1 MYDFVLTVQAFFRY
15 FSGRISAGKDIF
27 CMHGID
33 DVINSFLPS
42 IGIVSMK
49 WLRSYF
55 IFVEVYLIRL
65 LVATAKM
72 APQEDEP
79 EDEDD
84 E

>member
-1 MYDFVLTVQAFFRY
+1 
-15 FSGRISAGKDIF
+15 
-27 CMHGID
+27 MHGID
-33 DVINSFLPS
+33 NVINSFLPS

-55 IFVEVYLIRL
+55 ILVEVYLIRL
-65 LVATAKM
+65 LVATAEM